1 MSTPEPRQAL
11 YAYLLANNGVKD
23 VVGDRIHQGR
33 IPTGAAKPLLLI
45 QPPISRVSERYLRGV
60 AYKRTRLQVTAI
72 ADTQGQAEQAAN
84 AVISAVE
91 GFVGS
96 MSGVTIIEA
105 TVDNDRQIAQDGIDE
120 THHHVDVMVMYKG

>member
-11 YAYLLANNGVKD
+11 YAYLLADNGVKA
-23 VVGDRIHQGR
+23 VVGDRIDQGR
-33 IPTGAAKPLLLI
+33 RDAKTTKPMLLI
-45 QPPISRVSERYLRGV
+45 QPPISRVSERYLGGV
-60 AYKRTRLQVTAI
+60 AYKRTRIQVTAI
-72 ADTQGQAEQAAN
+72 ADTQAQAERAAN

-105 TVDNDRQIAQDGIDE
+105 TVDNDRQLAQDGIDE
-120 THHHVDVMVMYKG
+120 THHHVDVMVVYKG